1 MIIYKDVETD
11 DNFLLYYSYQLYGRI
26 QSSLKHYD
34 IFSEFE
40 ATEIIPN
47 LYLGS
52 INSCYDKK
60 ELKKRNIKKIIS
72 VISGF
77 QPPYPN
83 EFEYIVINAMD
94 SLNTKLEE
102 CFDDVC
108 DEITKSIDDEDAI
121 LVHCVA
127 GRSRSCSIILAYL
140 MREYGMK
147 IEEGLKMIKMKRSI
161 VEPNTEFLKQLKKY
175 ENNCVERKE

>member
-1 MIIYKDVETD
+1 MITYKDVKTD
-11 DNFLLYYSYQLYGRI
+11 DNLLIYFSYQVYGRI

-47 LYLGS
+47 LYLGN
-52 INSCYDKK
+52 IDSCYDKK
-60 ELKKRNIKKIIS
+60 ELEKRNIKKIIS
-72 VISGF
+72 VIAGF
-77 QPPYPN
+77 QPPYPK
-83 EFEYIVINAMD
+83 EFEYVVINAMD
-94 SLNTKLEE
+94 SLNTKLDE
-102 CFDDVC
+102 CFEDAC
-108 DEITKSIDDEDAI
+108 DEITKSIDNEDAI

-161 VEPNTEFLKQLKKY
+161 VEPNVEFLKQLKKY
-175 ENNCVERKE
+175 ENNCMKRKE